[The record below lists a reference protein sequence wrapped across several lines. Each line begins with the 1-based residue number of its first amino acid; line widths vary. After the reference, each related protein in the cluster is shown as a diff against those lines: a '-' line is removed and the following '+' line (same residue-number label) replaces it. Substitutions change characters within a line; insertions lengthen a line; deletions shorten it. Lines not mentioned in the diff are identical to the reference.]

1 MSGYREMQWVYGVV
15 IGVISGLVVGAAAE
29 RLPVASLLQSLVA
42 AFLAMPAAAIGVALV
57 WYVRPPEN
65 GGLGAVSIGFSTR
78 DLLSLVVG
86 LGLVSA
92 ASHVLLGLL
101 GASSSP
107 LLQHRPLALGVL
119 GGLCGGLP
127 VAWMMVVSMRA
138 IQGAP

>member
-1 MSGYREMQWVYGVV
+1 MRQ
-15 IGVISGLVVGAAAE
+15 
-29 RLPVASLLQSLVA
+29 
-42 AFLAMPAAAIGVALV
+42 
-57 WYVRPPEN
+57 PEN
-65 GGLGAVSIGFSTR
+65 GGLGAVSIRFSTR

-101 GASSSP
+101 GASTPP
-107 LLQHRPLALGVL
+107 LLQHRPLTLGVL